1 MFHQALITELAGNR
15 PGIYYTNKNKAD
27 FLRSQGVQ
35 FPITTKNNGL
45 MHKIT
50 DNPGFVNQ
58 ASIHKNETQNIIKKK
73 NIEGA
78 AGRTKNI
85 EGGSGISTV
94 DDIDK
99 VELETPSSRNTI
111 GDGPLDVNRDREYQE
126 AVEHG
131 DTGPEHFAE

>member
-1 MFHQALITELAGNR
+1 MKR
-15 PGIYYTNKNKAD
+15 
-27 FLRSQGVQ
+27 
-35 FPITTKNNGL
+35 
-45 MHKIT
+45 KIL
-50 DNPGFVNQ
+50 F
-58 ASIHKNETQNIIKKK
+58 KKK

-99 VELETPSSRNTI
+99 VELETPSTRNTI

-126 AVEHG
+126 AVERG
-131 DTGPEHFAE
+131 DLKVATDMLMEKLWERWGIFVPFFVFAIRMVSCFRVINMPGIARKKSGLKS